1 MEAGALYLEKMKALV
16 LKEIGWL
23 VCDDIPDPVPGDGQV
38 LVRVTRCALCKTDAK
53 MYFLGHRDL
62 TLPRVLGHEICGVRE
77 DTKERV
83 VVWPG
88 ESCGTCRFC
97 RSGTENLCDSVRILG
112 FNTNGGLAQKIII
125 NESSLVMIPETLSDD
140 AACLAEPLA
149 CAINA
154 IEQLSPTQGESLL
167 VFGAGSV
174 GLLLALAAKAFG
186 LIPSLVEINPEKLV
200 KSPTFRNRMGLS
212 ASSSVDRDCF
222 DMAIN
227 ACPSMDAVSQ
237 GVRKIR
243 KGGRF
248 CLFSGLSQKETLPAT
263 LLNEIH
269 YRQLRLVGAYGCAL
283 SNVKT
288 AIRILDEFQE
298 IALLII
304 EKKIGMEEVNE
315 VMEEVYVGQTL
326 KILTEIY

>member
-1 MEAGALYLEKMKALV
+1 MEAGAFYLEKMKALI
-16 LKEIGWL
+16 LREIGRL

-53 MYFLGHRDL
+53 MYFLGQRDL

-97 RSGTENLCDSVRILG
+97 RSGTENLCDSVRIPG

-154 IEQLSPTQGESLL
+154 IEQLSPRPGESLL

-186 LIPSLVEINPEKLV
+186 LIPSLVETNPEKLA
-200 KSPTFRNRMGLS
+200 KSQILRSSMGVS
-212 ASSSVDRDCF
+212 ASASVDRDCF

-227 ACPSMDAVSQ
+227 ACPSMDSVSQ
-237 GVRKIR
+237 GVGRIR

-248 CLFSGLSQKETLPAT
+248 CLFSGLVQKETLPPT

-283 SNVKT
+283 SNVRT
-288 AIRILDEFQE
+288 AISILDEFQA

-304 EKKIGMEEVNE
+304 EKKISMEEVNE
-315 VMEEVYVGQTL
+315 AMEEVYMGRTL
-326 KILTEIY
+326 KIITEIY